1 MLPSKRSKHHQMAY
15 RTFSLYNIDA
25 PVGKGAANSPSDV
38 RLIQGLLAL
47 VCDEPRMKPYMVKL
61 CLDKKLGKLPPLP
74 MANGCYNAD
83 TEFWILAFQYMV
95 NERVRVKID
104 GVIDPMP
111 KEGLSL
117 ELKAGPGR
125 QYALA
130 HLNKLALFYNTRGF
144 VDLGLRVGA
153 PYVQTLDG
161 QRISA

>member
-1 MLPSKRSKHHQMAY
+1 
-15 RTFSLYNIDA
+15 
-25 PVGKGAANSPSDV
+25 
-38 RLIQGLLAL
+38 
-47 VCDEPRMKPYMVKL
+47 MKPDMEQL
-61 CLDKKLGKLPPLP
+61 CFDKKLGKLPPLP
-74 MANGCYNAD
+74 TANGSYNPD
-83 TEFWILAFQYMV
+83 TESWILAFQYMV
-95 NERVRVKID
+95 NEKLRVKID
-104 GVIDPMP
+104 GVVDPMP

-161 QRISA
+161 QRVSA

>member
-1 MLPSKRSKHHQMAY
+1 MLPIKRSNHNIMAY

-25 PVGKGAANSPSDV
+25 PVGKGAVNCASDV

-47 VCDEPRMKPYMVKL
+47 VCTEPRMKPYMEKL
-61 CLDKKLGKLPPLP
+61 CVDKKLGKLPALP
-74 MANGCYNAD
+74 MANGSYNPD

-95 NERVRVKID
+95 NERLRVKID

-111 KEGLSL
+111 KDNLSL

-130 HLNKLALFYNTRGF
+130 HLNKLALFYNPRGF
-144 VDLGLRVGA
+144 VDLGQSVGA
-153 PYVQTLDG
+153 PYLQTLDG
-161 QRISA
+161 QRVSV